1 MQKRSLIVGMGI
13 GQLYKTVL
21 TNLGHSI
28 ITVDRDT
35 SKGAD
40 FDSVDAA
47 IIAHQTFDTV
57 HICTPNF
64 THFDI
69 ATKVAKCAKIVFIEK
84 PGVSTSRI
92 WETLIKTFPYTR
104 FMMVKNNQWRSNI
117 QELIKLTEKSKSVEI
132 RWHNKDRVPNPGTWF
147 TTKKL
152 AFGGV
157 SRDLMPHLLS
167 LFMVLEP
174 YYKTA
179 TPTLRVATQDWTLED
194 VVNTDYGIV
203 KADGVYD
210 VDDHCQLGFV
220 CNNRIW
226 TLDANWRTLQEDDR
240 AIIFTMQDDSQVRV
254 ELGLCPEEAY
264 QTMIQDALLSYYE
277 SPFWNKQLTQDLWI
291 HEQIESI

>member
-1 MQKRSLIVGMGI
+1 MNKRSLVIGMGI

-21 TNLGHSI
+21 TDLGHEVV
-28 ITVDRDT
+28 TVDRDP

-40 FDSVDAA
+40 FESVDVA
-47 IIAHQTFDTV
+47 IITHGAFDTV

-69 ATKVAKCAKIVFIEK
+69 ATKVAKHAKIVFIEK

-92 WETLIKTFPYTR
+92 WETLVKTFPNTQ
-104 FMMVKNNQWRSNI
+104 FMMVKNNQWRDNI
-117 QELIKLTEKSKSVEI
+117 VDLIKLTEKSKSIEI

-152 AFGGV
+152 SFGGV

-167 LFMVLEP
+167 VFMVLEP

-179 TPTLRVATQDWTLED
+179 TPTLRVATQDWTLKD
-194 VVNTDYGIV
+194 VADTDYGTV
-203 KADGVYD
+203 NADGTYD
-210 VDDHCQLGFV
+210 VDDNCCLGFV
-220 CNNRIW
+220 CNNRVW
-226 TLDANWRTLQEDDR
+226 MLSANWRTLQEDDR
-240 AIIFTMQDDSQVRV
+240 AIVFTMQDDSQVRV
-254 ELGLCPEEAY
+254 ELGLCPEQAY

-277 SPFWNKQLTQDLWI
+277 STFWNKQLTQDLWI
-291 HEQIESI
+291 HEQIENI

>member
-1 MQKRSLIVGMGI
+1 MKTSLIVGMGI

-21 TNLGHSI
+21 TNIGHTVV
-28 ITVDRDT
+28 TVDRDA

-47 IIAHQTFDTV
+47 IIAHQPFDTV

-69 ATKVAKCAKIVFIEK
+69 ATKVAKHAKIVFIEK

-92 WETLIKTFPYTR
+92 WETLVKTFPYTR

-117 QELIKLTEKSKSVEI
+117 QELIKLTQESKSVEI

-174 YYKTA
+174 YYKTS
-179 TPTLRVATQDWTLED
+179 TPILRVGTQDWTLDD
-194 VVNTDYGIV
+194 VSNTDYGIV
-203 KADGVYD
+203 KADGIYD
-210 VDDHCQLGFV
+210 VDDNCQLGYTCSGRV
-220 CNNRIW
+220 W
-226 TLDANWRTLQEDDR
+226 TLNANWRTLKEDDR
-240 AIIFTMQDDSQVRV
+240 AIIFTMPDNSEVRV

-264 QTMIQDALLSYYE
+264 QTMITDAVLSYHE
-277 SPFWNKQLTQDLWI
+277 SVFWNKQLAQDLWI
-291 HEQIESI
+291 HEQIENI

>member
-1 MQKRSLIVGMGI
+1 MKTSLIVGMGI
-13 GQLYKTVL
+13 GNLYATVL
-21 TNLGHSI
+21 TNLGHGVVI
-28 ITVDRDT
+28 VD
-35 SKGAD
+35 SNPAKGAD
-40 FDSVDAA
+40 FQTVDAA
-47 IIAHQTFDTV
+47 IVACHMFDTV

-69 ATKVAKCAKIVFIEK
+69 ATKVAKCSSMIFIEK
-84 PGVSTSRI
+84 PGVSTSNI

-117 QELIKLTEKSKSVEI
+117 KDLVKLTQESKSVEI

-174 YYKTA
+174 YYKTSRQ
-179 TPTLRVATQDWTLED
+179 TTSVAMQNWSLED
-194 VVNTDYGIV
+194 VSNTDYGTVNVNGI
-203 KADGVYD
+203 YD
-210 VDDHCQLGFV
+210 VDDSCRLEYV
-220 CNNRIW
+220 CNNRTW
-226 TLDANWRTLQEDDR
+226 TLDANWRTLSEDDR
-240 AIIFTMQDDSQVRV
+240 AIIFTMPDESQVRI

-264 QTMIQDALLSYYE
+264 QTMINDAILGHHE
-277 SPFWNKQLTQDLWI
+277 AIFWNKQLTQDLWI
-291 HEQIESI
+291 HQQIETL